1 MKLKSLLVVS
11 CVLVSAVSSF
21 AGQSATAQDPIS
33 GGWADDGVTLLE
45 LKFDGKRSVSGTI
58 VAGRPGNLAPIRT
71 GTFDR
76 STGILKLE
84 GEAKHPDSGAAVKFV
99 IEGKVDNDLL
109 TVTAAF
115 DSEKA
120 TKTLTRV
127 SAQRPAGAEAALAM
141 RKSFSEVSGWV
152 TRAAELVPADKYTY
166 QPTQSVRTFGQMIGH
181 IADGY
186 VYYCSRAAG
195 RTVEWS
201 DAMEKGSMDK
211 AALVQKL
218 KQSVEACNAAY
229 AGASQMPPLVN
240 NLGHTSLHYGNI
252 ITYMR
257 MLGLVPPSS

>member
-1 MKLKSLLVVS
+1 
-11 CVLVSAVSSF
+11 
-21 AGQSATAQDPIS
+21 
-33 GGWADDGVTLLE
+33 
-45 LKFDGKRSVSGTI
+45 
-58 VAGRPGNLAPIRT
+58 
-71 GTFDR
+71 
-76 STGILKLE
+76 
-84 GEAKHPDSGAAVKFV
+84 
-99 IEGKVDNDLL
+99 
-109 TVTAAF
+109 
-115 DSEKA
+115 
-120 TKTLTRV
+120 
-127 SAQRPAGAEAALAM
+127 
-141 RKSFSEVSGWV
+141 
-152 TRAAELVPADKYTY
+152 
-166 QPTQSVRTFGQMIGH
+166 MIGH